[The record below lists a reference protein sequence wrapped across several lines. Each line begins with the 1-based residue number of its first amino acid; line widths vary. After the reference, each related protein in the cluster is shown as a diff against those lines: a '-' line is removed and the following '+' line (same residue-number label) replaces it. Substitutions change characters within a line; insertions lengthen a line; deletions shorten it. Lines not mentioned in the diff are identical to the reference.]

1 LLCDLQEENVE
12 EDGQEDISQTSEPNL
27 LEIVPEVPKRALE
40 IFARLWQLETWLR
53 RMVYVEL
60 RALKGDDWAQE
71 LPPLSKSFGADK
83 ALRHMPTP
91 EMNVLSYSTLT
102 KLMEAIGKHWTCFE
116 CYFPP
121 KDILDAKLK
130 EVFQIRNR
138 VAHFRLGHSDD
149 LPRLLQFLR
158 DVDLGFWNFCTSY
171 NDARPILPQSRDKV
185 TDHLLPMDPLP
196 WGEIRPHEWAQVGFV
211 DKSLVIGVTVNVQR
225 RPWVKWSHVDG
236 EPGFLYDVRLHAQDG
251 RQFNYKRLLEDTKA
265 VHPHIVHILLDTFGN
280 FVRLTIP
287 AKVGSQ
293 KVIELVERFVEVGR
307 YNVSRQIAPSAR
319 SAEKIATEWPEYVV
333 GPKNPLSF
341 LDPDMPCS
349 FFNV

>member
-1 LLCDLQEENVE
+1 M
-12 EDGQEDISQTSEPNL
+12 EDVGLEDTPQTNEPNL
-27 LEIVPEVPKRALE
+27 LEVVPEVPKRALE
-40 IFARLWQLETWLR
+40 IYARLWQLETWLR

-60 RALKGDDWAQE
+60 RALLGDDWAND
-71 LPPLSKSFGADK
+71 LPPLSKSFDADK

-91 EMNVLSYSTLT
+91 EMDVLSYSTLT
-102 KLMEAIGKHWTCFE
+102 KLMEAIGKHWACFE

-138 VAHFRLGHSDD
+138 VAHFRLGHGDD
-149 LPRLLQFLR
+149 LVRLLQFLR

-185 TDHLLPMDPLP
+185 TEHLLPMDPLP
-196 WGEIRPHEWAQVGFV
+196 WGEVRPHEWAQVGFV

-225 RPWVKWSHVDG
+225 RPWVEWKPNVDG

-265 VHPHIVHILLDTFGN
+265 VHSHVVHILLETFGN
-280 FVRLTIP
+280 SVRLTIP

-307 YNVSRQIAPSAR
+307 YNVARQISPSAR
-319 SAEKIATEWPEYVV
+319 SAEKIADQWPEYVI
-333 GPKNPLSF
+333 GSKNPLSF
-341 LDPDMPCS
+341 LDPEMPCS
-349 FFNV
+349 FFGV